1 MRFQSQAPETLNSS
15 QRSLYQRITETRRTK
30 PDAPLP
36 GPFGPWLLIPE
47 IGQHLC
53 ELGHALRYQ
62 SQFSRAVMEIGI
74 LVTAR
79 YWRSNFEWYAH
90 APMARE
96 AGITEAQIKRIKQ
109 GERPLFQEAAQQIA
123 FDAATELVEARALSE
138 RTFNRLQLELG
149 EEGSINF
156 VALIG
161 YYLGVSAMLNAFDI
175 PIPAQAETPFPPRD

>member
-1 MRFQSQAPETLNSS
+1 
-15 QRSLYQRITETRRTK
+15 
-30 PDAPLP
+30 
-36 GPFGPWLLIPE
+36 
-47 IGQHLC
+47 
-53 ELGHALRYQ
+53 
-62 SQFSRAVMEIGI
+62 MEIGI

-96 AGITEAQIKRIKQ
+96 AGITEEQIEHIKQ
-109 GERPLFQEAAQQIA
+109 GKRPLFLEAAQQIA
-123 FDAATELVEARALSE
+123 FDAATELLEARALSGA
-138 RTFNRLQLELG
+138 TFERLQLELG

-175 PIPAQAETPFPPRD
+175 PVPTQADTPFPP

>member
-1 MRFQSQAPETLNSS
+1 MRFQSPAPETLNSL
-15 QRSLYQRITETRRTK
+15 QRSLYQRITETRRTES
-30 PDAPLP
+30 DAPLP

-53 ELGHALRYQ
+53 ELGHALRHQ
-62 SQFSRAVMEIGI
+62 RQFSRTVMEIGI

-96 AGITEAQIKRIKQ
+96 AGITEAQIEHIKQ
-109 GERPLFQEAAQQIA
+109 GKRPLFQEAAQQIA
-123 FDAATELVEARALSE
+123 FDAATELVETRALSE
-138 RTFNRLQLELG
+138 ATFERLQLELG

-161 YYLGVSAMLNAFDI
+161 YYLGISAMLNAFDI
-175 PIPAQAETPFPPRD
+175 PVPTRADTPFPP

>member
-1 MRFQSQAPETLNSS
+1 MRFQSPEPGTLNSS
-15 QRSLYQRITETRRTK
+15 QRSLYQRITETRRTE
-30 PDAPLP
+30 PDTPLP

-53 ELGHALRYQ
+53 ELGHTLRYQ

-90 APMARE
+90 APMARQ
-96 AGITEAQIKRIKQ
+96 AGITDTQIEHIKE
-109 GERPLFQEAAQQIA
+109 GRRPLFQETDLQIA
-123 FDAATELVEARALSE
+123 FDAATELVETRTLSE

-149 EEGSINF
+149 KEGSINF

-175 PIPAQAETPFPPRD
+175 PVPTQADTPFTP

>member
-1 MRFQSQAPETLNSS
+1 MRFQSRAPETLNSP

-79 YWRSNFEWYAH
+79 HWRSNFEWYAH

-96 AGITEAQIKRIKQ
+96 AGITDTQIEHIKQ
-109 GERPLFQEAAQQIA
+109 GKRPVFQEAAQQIA

-138 RTFNRLQLELG
+138 ATFERLQLELG

-175 PIPAQAETPFPPRD
+175 PVPAQAETPFPP

>member
-1 MRFQSQAPETLNSS
+1 MRFQSLAPETLDSL
-15 QRSLYQRITETRRTK
+15 QRSLYQRIAETRRTE

-36 GPFGPWLLIPE
+36 GPFGPWLIIPE

-62 SQFSRAVMEIGI
+62 SQLSRAIMEIGI

-96 AGITEAQIKRIKQ
+96 AGITDTQIEHIKQ
-109 GERPLFQEAAQQIA
+109 GERPLFPESAQQIA
-123 FDAATELVEARALSE
+123 FDAATELVENRTLSE
-138 RTFNRLQLELG
+138 PTFERLQLELG
-149 EEGSINF
+149 EKGSINF

-175 PIPAQAETPFPPRD
+175 PVPAQAETPFPL

>member
-1 MRFQSQAPETLNSS
+1 MRFQSLAPETLDSL
-15 QRSLYQRITETRRTK
+15 QRSLYQRIAETRRTE

-62 SQFSRAVMEIGI
+62 SQFSRAIMEIGI

-96 AGITEAQIKRIKQ
+96 AGITDTQIEHIKE
-109 GERPLFQEAAQQIA
+109 GKRPLFQETDQQIA
-123 FDAATELVEARALSE
+123 FDAATELVETRTLSE
-138 RTFNRLQLELG
+138 PTFERLQLELG

-175 PIPAQAETPFPPRD
+175 SVPTQAETPFPS